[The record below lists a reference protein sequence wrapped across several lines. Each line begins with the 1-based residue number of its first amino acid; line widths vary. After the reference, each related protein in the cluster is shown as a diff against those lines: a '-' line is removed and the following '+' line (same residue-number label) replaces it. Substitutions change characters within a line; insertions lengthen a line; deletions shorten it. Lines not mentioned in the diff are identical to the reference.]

1 MPKPGNEAHNKPRG
15 TGLHNG
21 PIRYLIKPMS
31 SIETSQTLIG
41 STSWFQKAPFG
52 LSLSKPDIAVFIF
65 RASRHRRLP
74 SLLFI
79 NEEYLCRY
87 PSLF

>member
-21 PIRYLIKPMS
+21 PIRYLIKHMS

-41 STSWFQKAPFG
+41 STSWFLKTPFG
-52 LSLSKPDIAVFIF
+52 LSLPKPDIAGAYLPHLSTLSLAISFI
-65 RASRHRRLP
+65 HQ
-74 SLLFI
+74 
-79 NEEYLCRY
+79 
-87 PSLF
+87 